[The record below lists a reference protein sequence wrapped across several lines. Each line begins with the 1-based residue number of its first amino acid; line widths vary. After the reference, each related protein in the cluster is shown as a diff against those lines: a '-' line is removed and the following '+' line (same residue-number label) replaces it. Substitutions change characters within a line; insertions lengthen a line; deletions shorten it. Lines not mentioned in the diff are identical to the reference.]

1 MDDIQGTM
9 GKVPIVELIT
19 SVAYVSCDPGI
30 INKAST
36 GIVIWDKN
44 GKVRHTNELDLDNLQ
59 RFLDWIED
67 DTNKPLKII
76 TEEFRLYQ
84 NKALQQSGSKLETV
98 QIIGVLRRVA
108 YRIPCEFVEVRAD
121 AKDVAAM
128 WSQTKVPKGH
138 MPNWMSAYLVGYY
151 HLHEIGVIRAKV
163 LDL

>member
-1 MDDIQGTM
+1 MKLIIHGSM
-9 GKVPIVELIT
+9 GQVPDLNEAYYI
-19 SVAYVSCDPGI
+19 SVDPGVLS
-30 INKAST
+30 KDST
-36 GIVIWDKN
+36 GITLWN
-44 GKVRHTNELDLDNLQ
+44 RLGKPFHFNELDEVGLHQ
-59 RFLDWIED
+59 FLDWIEEGGIIIR
-67 DTNKPLKII
+67 KII

-98 QIIGVLRRVA
+98 QIIGMLKRTVHKLN
-108 YRIPCEFVEVRAD
+108 CEFVEVRAD

-151 HLHEIGVIRAKV
+151 HLHEMGIIRAKV